1 MFITNN
7 GDYMTGGKFVF
18 TGQVAPSVD
27 VASVTF
33 SGINGD
39 SDRLY
44 GVSFL
49 WRNPITG
56 ARKLLF
62 QPNGSAPP
70 AGSSMQVDEFEVL
83 GAVALRASDPDF
95 GCAQLTAAA
104 ADTFVQG
111 TAFFASQTVDFAD
124 GSPVGR
130 AYEGRGYAE
139 DQAAIVGVQ
148 RRHFY
153 RSGFWKEVHNVIES
167 ITIIAN
173 PAGNAIGAGS
183 DFRLWRPI

>member
-1 MFITNN
+1 MFITNS

-18 TGQVAPSVD
+18 AGQVAPSIAV
-27 VASVTF
+27 SSITF
-33 SGINGD
+33 SGLNGD

-49 WRNPITG
+49 WKNPITG
-56 ARKLLF
+56 ARKLKF
-62 QPNGSAPP
+62 QPNGSAVPS
-70 AGSSMQVDEFEVL
+70 GSSMRVDEFEIL
-83 GAVALRASDPDF
+83 GVIGTQQNDPDF

-111 TAFFASQTVDFAD
+111 TAFFACQSINAD

-139 DQAAIVGVQ
+139 DSAAVVGVR

-153 RSGFWKEVHNVIES
+153 RSGFWKDVNDVIES
-167 ITIIAN
+167 ITIIAD
-173 PAGNAIGAGS
+173 PSANAIDAGS
-183 DFRLWRPI
+183 DFRLWRAA